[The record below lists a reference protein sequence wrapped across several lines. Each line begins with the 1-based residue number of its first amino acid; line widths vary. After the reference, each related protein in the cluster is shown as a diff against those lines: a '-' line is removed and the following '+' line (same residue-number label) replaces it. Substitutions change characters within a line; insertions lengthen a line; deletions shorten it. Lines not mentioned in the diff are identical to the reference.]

1 MVDTHELFL
10 LLTLKFMFLLAW
22 TYHVKRHYQA
32 IYVRKAVLK
41 GKPWEN
47 QDSVSVS
54 TSEAQL
60 QIGINVCFQDSLS
73 WVVNNKSWLFE
84 KIPYIPFELS

>member
-1 MVDTHELFL
+1 M
-10 LLTLKFMFLLAW
+10 
-22 TYHVKRHYQA
+22 R
-32 IYVRKAVLK
+32 
-41 GKPWEN
+41 N

-60 QIGINVCFQDSLS
+60 QIEINVCFQDSLS